1 MFFFFFGFV
10 FVNVFNFWDNLEM
23 VIVMRGDL
31 IRILSFVEEKVNEL
45 KLEGFEFDVV
55 FVGKE
60 VYEFIKE

>member
-1 MFFFFFGFV
+1 
-10 FVNVFNFWDNLEM
+10 M

>member
-1 MFFFFFGFV
+1 MFFFFGFV